1 MKIFI
6 LPFFLIFL
14 NCDFKEKEL
23 NSSNSRRNFLNKIE
37 IDSLKNKGFIFTN
50 EIDFFTLSEKDTIFP
65 TEKNFD
71 FFAIKKEIDTIQ
83 ILNFNWGK
91 ITLERKLNRYKSG
104 YFYEDIIIDSS
115 DGGEINYLTYYYS
128 KNKII
133 ITEITKSIFE
143 EDDISCYF
151 DQLIIIDNQNV
162 IEYYYKLGNNF
173 HLNKNHKYLLSKN
186 QLENIENIALTLF
199 YDKEN
204 VNTQSFPFKDLMKEK
219 LYLWEINQI
228 E

>member
-23 NSSNSRRNFLNKIE
+23 NSSNSRRNFLNKTE

-50 EIDFFTLSEKDTIFP
+50 EIDFFTLSVKDTIFP

-71 FFAIKKEIDTIQ
+71 FFAIKKEMDTIQ
-83 ILNFNWGK
+83 ILNFNSGR

-115 DGGEINYLTYYYS
+115 DGGVIHYFTYYYS
-128 KNKII
+128 INKII
-133 ITEITKSIFE
+133 ITGITKSIFE
-143 EDDISCYF
+143 ESDVSCYF
-151 DQLIIIDNQNV
+151 SHLIIIDNQNV
-162 IEYYYKLGNNF
+162 IEYSYYLGNNF

-204 VNTQSFPFKDLMKEK
+204 VNTHSFPFKDIMKEK